1 MMGVGFVFGAFASA
15 ALCYRSKTMS
25 PHNYWIELCIYK
37 MYVGNRGTNQ
47 TLCLYGCLG
56 KNETCIH
63 KYRINPPFGLHISYT
78 TQSNFFFVKSI
89 SRKFREIGFTKK
101 VPHPVD
107 MCPKN
112 VVYCV
117 LLMLPLSFY
126 WLMCI
131 FLYWC
136 IAYFRKSIF
145 CFCITLKK

>member
-37 MYVGNRGTNQ
+37 MCQAKGALIKLYVYM
-47 TLCLYGCLG
+47 YGCLG
-56 KNETCIH
+56 KMKH
-63 KYRINPPFGLHISYT
+63 ASASINIELIPFWLAHFVYT
-78 TQSNFFFVKSI
+78 N
-89 SRKFREIGFTKK
+89 
-101 VPHPVD
+101 PHPED

-145 CFCITLKK
+145 CLVLIIHSSEMRILFLMKYYAKRFKIM